1 MQPLALPDVEAAR
14 SARGLPA
21 LERSIF
27 LDWIHSPLLS
37 IALFPASFA
46 AATPEWPHPHLHAGF
61 PLYDDDAGSGLDSAL
76 AQFLDAGPPPVV
88 FTAGTAMHD
97 ARAFFADAVDA
108 SVALGLRAL
117 LLAQD
122 AAQLP
127 EVLPP
132 GVIHVPYAPFSLL
145 LPRARALVHHGGVGT
160 LAQALRAGLPQLA
173 VPQAYDQFDNASRL
187 VALGVAQAVFPGED
201 GTRLPLRDALS
212 ALLADTSVPAAC
224 ARVAADLDGHNAFE
238 RVRLALESLA

>member
-160 LAQALRAGLPQLA
+160 LAQALRAGPCGTRCSA
-173 VPQAYDQFDNASRL
+173 GGFSGRRRNP
-187 VALGVAQAVFPGED
+187 VALARRAVCLAG
-201 GTRLPLRDALS
+201 GHLRACRLRPRG
-212 ALLADTSVPAAC
+212 
-224 ARVAADLDGHNAFE
+224 R
-238 RVRLALESLA
+238 RLGRP